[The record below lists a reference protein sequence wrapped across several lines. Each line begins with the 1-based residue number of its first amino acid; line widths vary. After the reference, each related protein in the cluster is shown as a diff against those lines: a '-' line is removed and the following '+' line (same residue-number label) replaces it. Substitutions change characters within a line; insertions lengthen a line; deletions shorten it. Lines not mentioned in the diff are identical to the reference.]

1 MFTFLCRQKSEGR
14 SQRNL
19 HFVMTNNK
27 QTPHYDGCESSPD
40 VGIETEQKLPN
51 MKQGRDSKI
60 ALPEQTLKLKE
71 SDRDREISSLLAIA
85 SLQRALMVHRG
96 AESVSTLKFLVT
108 RARTS
113 FKTVDESARCNLA
126 HPPSSKGSSWARTQS
141 SHLKAPSNALS
152 MWASQEHLRMLDEQ
166 QRFLDQRARLYH
178 HRYRMSSQGQAPRN
192 LT

>member
-1 MFTFLCRQKSEGR
+1 
-14 SQRNL
+14 
-19 HFVMTNNK
+19 MTNNK

-60 ALPEQTLKLKE
+60 GLPEQTLKLKE
-71 SDRDREISSLLAIA
+71 SDRDREISLLAIA

-126 HPPSSKGSSWARTQS
+126 HPPSSKGSSWAQTQS
-141 SHLKAPSNALS
+141 SHVKAPSNALS

-178 HRYRMSSQGQAPRN
+178 HRYRMSSQCQAPRN